1 MLRHRRRRRVES
13 WAGRCTTKVGIKRR
27 REEKKKRKGKEKRK
41 IKENKRNGKS
51 GSDDR
56 WATARVEVPVY
67 KLAVTTTHTLAD
79 LNTLFIPREGSPHPL
94 PSSCLSARGKNRR
107 GGREDHP
114 RVHRTPG
121 WCREAIHDAP
131 IFIVFLASC
140 FDPFPP
146 PDVEG
151 LNDFNHPLSPFF
163 LLSSVLFEI
172 LSLSFL
178 FPLFQRNNCVSS
190 YKESWKIVI
199 VAEQLAAR
207 PSPLQPF
214 WKRSPLARFRRNSID
229 THIASPKKK
238 KRRRCVCVSSVNWLH
253 CHLFMPRLR
262 GDRACRGKCCRINRN
277 IAPLGI
283 LIFSCR
289 DDEFFCFSDWMGRLS
304 DMKETGW
311 LYFNNALKL
320 FKVYLSQASVVTL
333 RII

>member
-107 GGREDHP
+107 GGREGHP

-151 LNDFNHPLSPFF
+151 LNDFNHPLSSFF

-172 LSLSFL
+172 LSLSFHFFRETTVFRRIRRVEKL
-178 FPLFQRNNCVSS
+178 WSSRNNWRHALPPPPSTLLKTFATCQVSPQFDR
-190 YKESWKIVI
+190 YAYRLPEEEEEEEV
-199 VAEQLAAR
+199 
-207 PSPLQPF
+207 
-214 WKRSPLARFRRNSID
+214 
-229 THIASPKKK
+229 
-238 KRRRCVCVSSVNWLH
+238 CVCV
-253 CHLFMPRLR
+253 F
-262 GDRACRGKCCRINRN
+262 G
-277 IAPLGI
+277 
-283 LIFSCR
+283 
-289 DDEFFCFSDWMGRLS
+289 
-304 DMKETGW
+304 
-311 LYFNNALKL
+311 
-320 FKVYLSQASVVTL
+320 
-333 RII
+333 